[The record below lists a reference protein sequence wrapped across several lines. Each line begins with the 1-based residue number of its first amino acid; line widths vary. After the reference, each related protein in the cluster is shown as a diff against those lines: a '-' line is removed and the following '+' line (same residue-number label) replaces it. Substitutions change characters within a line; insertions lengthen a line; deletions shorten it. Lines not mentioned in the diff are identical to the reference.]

1 MNCGDVMEWERCTKS
16 AKLESGTPLW
26 RLWNVLKRH
35 ILASL
40 QDTLSVGGAP
50 WDDTCISAVV
60 EVGFEKVDQLSSRY
74 RLVEPEVKELLAQRL
89 PLRCKLTELIDD
101 RNQMMG
107 DDYVHYSRAIGLEQL
122 LQRVRSAKHQRET
135 ESEVDPD
142 AAMDSESD
150 CVDSESE
157 CSDTSIHEYV
167 GYGQDDYYDYDAS
180 WYTSDDDFIQRFG
193 SVEDL
198 KEAVRKFAED
208 QRVVGLLPL
217 EDKANEQ
224 VYKEMLEESFQ
235 KKRRALTRHD
245 KRYFTKRATNASQEL
260 DRRVQTISEL
270 SSLRARQRARR
281 TLARSIAR
289 GLRSTEEQRYEHT
302 RKELARMR
310 KRAERTSKARAT
322 VHSKKAQNELAS
334 RPTAYDVVVLSR

>member
-1 MNCGDVMEWERCTKS
+1 
-16 AKLESGTPLW
+16 LW

-35 ILASL
+35 TSSFLSSL
-40 QDTLSVGGAP
+40 QDTLAVGGAP
-50 WDDTCISAVV
+50 WDDACISAVV
-60 EVGFEKVDQLSSRY
+60 EIGFEKVDQLSSRY

-101 RNQMMG
+101 RKQKMDNCH
-107 DDYVHYSRAIGLEQL
+107 DCVHYGRADALEQL
-122 LQRVRSAKHQRET
+122 LQRVKSAKHQRET

-142 AAMDSESD
+142 ARIDSESD
-150 CVDSESE
+150 CIDSESE
-157 CSDTSIHEYV
+157 CSDTPSSQRASHY
-167 GYGQDDYYDYDAS
+167 DWYY
-180 WYTSDDDFIQRFG
+180 YTVSSYRSDDDFIQRFG

-198 KEAVRKFAED
+198 KESVRKFAED
-208 QRVVGLLPL
+208 QRVLGLYPL
-217 EDKANEQ
+217 EDEASEQ

-235 KKRRALTRHD
+235 KKRRAATRHD
-245 KRYFTKRATNASQEL
+245 KRDFTKRATNGSQEL
-260 DRRVQTISEL
+260 DRRVQTISKF

-322 VHSKKAQNELAS
+322 VHFKKDQNEFAS
-334 RPTAYDVVVLSR
+334 RPTASDAVVISR